1 MRKTLVISEENC
13 MNILKIKIEQ
23 NKILLALEKD
33 GKVLDTLEWK
43 EENNL
48 SQKLLEEIDNL
59 LRKNGLSQDD
69 LEKAE
74 VVSDMSEQF
83 TTRRIAQAIAQT
95 LNFPQ

>member
-1 MRKTLVISEENC
+1 

-83 TTRRIAQAIAQT
+83 TTRRIAESVAQALSI
-95 LNFPQ
+95 NSSF